1 MKMAIGSGKLIY
13 DRKLLERAWDQAVLW
28 LILAAFCV
36 AAYGLVSV
44 QATVV
49 ETGRPERGAVSR
61 EMISAGTA
69 ESLAGICEGKPDW
82 TTWTL
87 SGALVLTEE
96 LDVTLEERPEVVK
109 AEGLSD
115 SGGAMAAAAAPLE
128 TAPVEKAPAEEVPAV
143 ETPGTDT
150 VAVPVEIPVILHGNG
165 GLPETS
171 ELTATAEGFDL
182 EGLAEPTRLGK
193 LFDGW
198 YLDAGCTIPFTK
210 VEEGATRMD
219 LYAGWKEFPGYRC
232 DDAGYVTGYTDV
244 GRVLT
249 DGLVALPTHDSCV
262 GLRTGAFAG
271 IEEEI
276 FDVYI
281 PANITKIEEHAFDGM
296 SNLMFIEV
304 ASGNPAYYS
313 VDGVLYHSDGSL
325 AVMPAGRLMM

>member
-49 ETGRPERGAVSR
+49 ETGRSERGAVSR
-61 EMISAGTA
+61 GMISAGTA
-69 ESLAGICEGKPDW
+69 ESLAGIREGKPDW
-82 TTWTL
+82 MTRTL
-87 SGALVLTEE
+87 PGALVLTEE
-96 LDVTLEERPEVVK
+96 MDVTLKERQEAVK

-115 SGGAMAAAAAPLE
+115 SGGAMAAAVPVE
-128 TAPVEKAPAEEVPAV
+128 TAPVEKAPAEEAPAV

-150 VAVPVEIPVILHGNG
+150 VAVPAEIPVILHGNG

-171 ELTATAEGFDL
+171 ELTVAADGFDL

-304 ASGNPAYYS
+304 AAGNPAYYS

>member
-1 MKMAIGSGKLIY
+1 MKMAIGNKELIY

-36 AAYGLVSV
+36 ASYGLISV
-44 QATVV
+44 QASVAAYGN
-49 ETGRPERGAVSR
+49 EEAGILSR
-61 EMISAGTA
+61 EMMSAGTA
-69 ESLAGICEGKPDW
+69 EFLTGIREGKPDW
-82 TTWTL
+82 MTWTL
-87 SGALVLTEE
+87 PGALVLAEE
-96 LDVTLEERPEVVK
+96 LDVSLEKRPEPA
-109 AEGLSD
+109 AEIHSG
-115 SGGAMAAAAAPLE
+115 SGGAVAA

-249 DGLVALPTHDSCV
+249 DGLVALLPTTAAWGFGQALSPGSRKRSLMC
-262 GLRTGAFAG
+262 
-271 IEEEI
+271 I
-276 FDVYI
+276 FRPI
-281 PANITKIEEHAFDGM
+281 SRRSRSTHLTECPI
-296 SNLMFIEV
+296 
-304 ASGNPAYYS
+304 
-313 VDGVLYHSDGSL
+313 
-325 AVMPAGRLMM
+325 

>member
-1 MKMAIGSGKLIY
+1 MKMAIGNKELIY

-36 AAYGLVSV
+36 ASYGLISV
-44 QATVV
+44 QASVAAYGN
-49 ETGRPERGAVSR
+49 EEAGILSR
-61 EMISAGTA
+61 EMMSAGTA
-69 ESLAGICEGKPDW
+69 EFLTGIREGKPDW
-82 TTWTL
+82 MTWTL
-87 SGALVLTEE
+87 PGALVLAEE
-96 LDVTLEERPEVVK
+96 LDVSLEKRPEPA
-109 AEGLSD
+109 AEIHSG
-115 SGGAMAAAAAPLE
+115 SGGAVAA

-304 ASGNPAYYS
+304 AAGNPAYYS
-313 VDGVLYHSDGSL
+313 VDGVLYHSDRSL